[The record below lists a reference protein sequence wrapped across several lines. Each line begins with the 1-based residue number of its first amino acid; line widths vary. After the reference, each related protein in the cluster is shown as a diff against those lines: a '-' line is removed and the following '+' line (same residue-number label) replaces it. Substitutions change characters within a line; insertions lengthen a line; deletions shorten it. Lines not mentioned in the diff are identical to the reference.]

1 MAQGNKRRDPRI
13 AEKPKNFK
21 ASMGKLLQI
30 LKGNYGWII
39 FALVLACA
47 GTILTILIPNKI
59 QEMTNVISEAV
70 PIMEEGVLTNT
81 GKSVN
86 LNAISHIALIVC
98 IFLVSSYIFSFTQ
111 GFIMQSVTQR
121 FAKKLRSKLSSKINS
136 LPLGFIDKHETG
148 DILSRITNDV
158 DTLGQG
164 LSESLSTFVTS
175 IVQIVGTMVLM
186 FITNYILAICAILSA
201 MFGFVFVVLIA
212 KKSQKYFRLQQE
224 GLGKVNGHIEE
235 VYSAHTTI
243 RVNNAQ
249 NEVYS
254 KFDKLNNNLYNSA
267 WKAQFLGG
275 LMGPIMGFIGNFGD
289 VVVCVVGAILAF
301 NGLTS
306 FGVVI
311 AFTIFVRLFSNP
323 LNQIAQVSSSVLS
336 SVAAG
341 ERLFEFIDEKDYPNE
356 DEKKNVVCG
365 ENGGVEF
372 KDVCFGYSKD
382 KEIIHNFNCSVKAG
396 QKVAIVGP
404 TGAGKTTIV
413 NLLMRFYEVNS
424 GDILVDGVSI
434 KDMTRDYVHNLF
446 GMVLQDTWIF
456 NGTIKDNIIYN
467 QKNVTDKQV
476 EEACAA
482 CGLDHFIK
490 SLPKGYD
497 TILDEKTSV
506 SAGQRQLFTI
516 ARAMVQNAPMLILDE
531 ATSSVDTRTEQ
542 MIANAMDNL
551 MSGRT
556 SFVIAHRLS
565 TIKNADLILV
575 LNDGNI
581 VESGTHD
588 SLIAKGGYYKTLYNS
603 QFEEV

>member
-1 MAQGNKRRDPRI
+1 MAQNNRKRDPRI
-13 AEKPKNFK
+13 ADKPKNFK
-21 ASMGKLLQI
+21 AGFKKLLSI
-30 LKGNYGWII
+30 LKGHYGWII
-39 FALVLACA
+39 FALLLACS

-59 QEMTNVISEAV
+59 QEFTNIISEAI
-70 PIMEEGVLTNT
+70 PILDGGVLTNT
-81 GKSVN
+81 GKLVD
-86 LNAISHIALIVC
+86 LNAVSHVALIVC
-98 IFLVSSYIFSFTQ
+98 IFIVSSYILSFVH
-111 GFIMQSVTQR
+111 GFILQSVTLKVI
-121 FAKKLRSKLSSKINS
+121 KKLRSKLSYKINS
-136 LPLGFIDKHETG
+136 LPLSFIDRQENG
-148 DILSRITNDV
+148 DILSRITNDI
-158 DTLGQG
+158 DTLWQG
-164 LSESLSTFVTS
+164 LSESLSTFITS
-175 IVQIVGTMVLM
+175 IVQIVGATILM
-186 FITNYILAICAILSA
+186 FLTNYILAFCAILSA
-201 MFGFVFVVLIA
+201 LFGFVFVVLIA

-235 VYSAHTTI
+235 VYGAHTTI

-249 NEVYS
+249 KEVYD
-254 KFDKLNNNLYNSA
+254 KFDNLNNNLYKSA
-267 WKAQFLGG
+267 WKSQFLGG
-275 LMGPIMGFIGNFGD
+275 LMGPIMGFIGNFGY
-289 VVVCVVGAILAF
+289 VVVCVVGAVLVF
-301 NGLTS
+301 NGKID

-356 DEKKNVVCG
+356 DEKKDVTCQKLGN
-365 ENGGVEF
+365 VEF
-372 KDVCFGYSKD
+372 KDVCFGYSKE

-456 NGTIKDNIIYN
+456 NGTIKENIIYN

-476 EEACAA
+476 EEACVA

-490 SLPKGYD
+490 SLPNSYD
-497 TILDEKTSV
+497 TILDDNTSV

-542 MIANAMDNL
+542 MIADAMDNL
-551 MSGRT
+551 MKGRT

-581 VESGTHD
+581 VESGTHN
-588 SLIAKGGYYKTLYNS
+588 SLIEKGGYYKTLYNS